1 MAGEWAGRGKPT
13 TTSRWVRTILGAAAA
28 LLAVT
33 GVVLD
38 LGLALGLTVAFV
50 LVAAVIGGLGG
61 EQLRNRDA
69 AGSRRHLIRL
79 LAAAAGAGPVVAG
92 LAVVF
97 GAAATPIVLVLIGL
111 AVARRLF
118 RGPAGRSATG
128 SVSVCLDPG
137 DDLTALS
144 DAELAQVWHQSHAL
158 LARTTGRAELER
170 VCALR
175 RRLLDEIE
183 RRDPAGFRRWFAG
196 GGWIRA
202 DSVPFLRG

>member
-1 MAGEWAGRGKPT
+1 
-13 TTSRWVRTILGAAAA
+13 
-28 LLAVT
+28 
-33 GVVLD
+33 
-38 LGLALGLTVAFV
+38 LTVTFV

-61 EQLRNRDA
+61 EQSRRDA
-69 AGSRRHLIRL
+69 AVTRRRMIRL
-79 LAAAAGAGPVVAG
+79 LAAAACAGPVVAG
-92 LAVVF
+92 LSVVF
-97 GAAATPIVLVLIGL
+97 GAAATPIVLVLVGL
-111 AVARRLF
+111 AVACRLF
-118 RGPAGRSATG
+118 RGRAGRSATE
-128 SVSVCLDPG
+128 SVSVCLDTG
-137 DDLTALS
+137 DDLAALS

-158 LARTTGRAELER
+158 LARTAGRAELER